1 MFKNQGRFSYL
12 FSFLVSNATDGQ
24 EAEPDHPQG
33 CFNAN
38 VKFHNVKKHPS
49 YDPDSRGPSVDASL
63 HCILPLHLLAEGRRS
78 ASCATSASSA
88 ATGPA
93 HGIFPAVLKKGSQ
106 RFLSAAQAINILR
119 GKSFPRPLLLVP
131 FRYETQR
138 ARPAQK
144 RYHQRLVGQE
154 PSPLAYLHP

>member
-1 MFKNQGRFSYL
+1 M
-12 FSFLVSNATDGQ
+12 
-24 EAEPDHPQG
+24 
-33 CFNAN
+33 
-38 VKFHNVKKHPS
+38 
-49 YDPDSRGPSVDASL
+49 DASL
-63 HCILPLHLLAEGRRS
+63 RCILPLHLLAEGRRS
-78 ASCATSASSA
+78 RIETTTTSPWQQDGWGLCQSNRLLACLCQVGASCARSASSA

-154 PSPLAYLHP
+154 LAVLGCWAPTPLAYLHP